1 MTAAQ
6 AKVFLLSPEEY
17 LEGEEIS
24 PIKHEYRQGYVY
36 AMAGTKKAHV
46 LIAGN
51 LGTLLNNH
59 LRNSPCMVFGSDLKV
74 RLETA
79 NCFYY
84 PDISVSCHSWDLET
98 EGVFILSPLLIVEIL
113 SKSTQAFDRGG
124 KFADYQTL
132 DSLQEY
138 VLIHQD
144 KIKVECFKR
153 QQNNQWQQVIYQS
166 GDILEL
172 DSIDL
177 KCPIEEVY
185 LKVGLQ

>member
-6 AKVFLLSPEEY
+6 AKIFLLSPEDY

-36 AMAGTKKAHV
+36 AMAGTSKAHV
-46 LIAGN
+46 LIATN
-51 LGTLLNNH
+51 VTKKLANH
-59 LRNSPCMVFGSDLKV
+59 LEKSPCMVFGSDLKV
-74 RLETA
+74 RLEEA

-84 PDISVSCHSWDLET
+84 PDISVSCDVWDLKT
-98 EGVFILSPLLIVEIL
+98 TGNFILSPLLIIEIL
-113 SKSTQAFDRGG
+113 SKSTQAFDRGQ

-132 DSLQEY
+132 ASLQEY

-144 KIKVECFKR
+144 KIQVECFKR
-153 QQNNQWQQVIYQS
+153 QQYNQWQHFIYQA

-172 DSIDL
+172 NSIDL
-177 KCPIEEVY
+177 KCSVEEIY
-185 LKVGLQ
+185 LKVGF

>member
-6 AKVFLLSPEEY
+6 AKIFLLSPEEY
-17 LEGEEIS
+17 LEGEEVS

-36 AMAGTKKAHV
+36 AMAGTSKAHV

-59 LRNSPCMVFGSDLKV
+59 LRKSPCMVFGSDLKV
-74 RLETA
+74 RLEEA

-84 PDISVSCHSWDLET
+84 PDISVSCNAWDLKT
-98 EGVFILSPLLIVEIL
+98 TGNFILSPLLIIEVL
-113 SKSTQAFDRGG
+113 SKSTQAFDRGE

-132 DSLQEY
+132 KSLQEY

-144 KIKVECFKR
+144 TIKVECFKR
-153 QQNNQWQQVIYQS
+153 QINNQWQHIVYQT

-172 DSIDL
+172 NSIDL
-177 KCPIEEVY
+177 KCPIEEIY
-185 LKVGLQ
+185 LKVGL